1 MVDPKHIDEYNRL
14 ETESGAALGRLD
26 IEAYERLQ
34 TQQKALG
41 FYRPWMNH
49 LGSEKAPVAIFHP
62 QMLQDSIPRSTSS
75 AERCLLRSG
84 CWLDKVP

>member
-14 ETESGAALGRLD
+14 ETEFGAALGRLD

-41 FYRPWMNH
+41 FYRPWMTYS
-49 LGSEKAPVAIFHP
+49 GSEKAPVAIFHP
-62 QMLQDSIPRSTSS
+62 QMLQDYLTIDEFGREML
-75 AERCLLRSG
+75 AEIGRR
-84 CWLDKVP
+84 LDKVP